1 MKKNNILYIGNN
13 LVEKTN
19 YATSMDIL
27 SSLLK
32 LEGFAI
38 YKSSSKSNKIL
49 RLLEMCFAVFHYRT
63 KVNYVLIDTYSTSNF
78 YYALLTSQL
87 CRLFRLKYLPIL
99 HGGNLPYRL
108 HHNPTLSSLIF
119 NNSFQNIAPSGYL
132 KHEFEIKGY
141 TTLLIPNVIPI
152 IKYNFKNRLRLLP
165 KLLYVRSFAKIYN
178 PTMAIEVLK
187 ELKKTYSKAVLC
199 MVGPDKDGTLNDV
212 QLLIDRYEL
221 HDSVEITGVLSK
233 SEWHKKSEE
242 FDIFINTT
250 NVDNT
255 PISVIEAMALGLPVV
270 STNVG
275 GLPYLID
282 DNKDGVLVDKE
293 QPILMAKKIVEIIEE
308 NKSSFAKMA
317 RCKVE
322 NFDWSV
328 VRRQWL
334 KLLNNHE

>member
-1 MKKNNILYIGNN
+1 MKKNKILYIGNN
-13 LVEKTN
+13 LVKKTN

-32 LEGFAI
+32 LEGFTI
-38 YKSSSKSNKIL
+38 YKSSSNSKKLL
-49 RLLEMCFAVFHYRT
+49 RLLQMCFAIIRYKN
-63 KVNYVLIDTYSTSNF
+63 KVDYVLIDTYSTSNF

-108 HHNPTLSSLIF
+108 KQSPKLSSLIF

-132 KHEFEIKGY
+132 KYEFEIKGY
-141 TTLLIPNVIPI
+141 KSLLIPNVIPI
-152 IKYNFKNRLRLLP
+152 ANYTFKERKKITP
-165 KLLYVRSFAKIYN
+165 KLLFVRAFASIYN

-187 ELKKTYSKAVLC
+187 ELKKKYPEATLC
-199 MVGPDKDGTLNDV
+199 MIGPDKDGTLKDV
-212 QLLIDRYEL
+212 KHLINTYDL
-221 HDSVEITGVLSK
+221 QDSVEITGVLPK
-233 SEWHKKSEE
+233 KEWHEKSKD

-275 GLPYLID
+275 GLHYLIS
-282 DNKDGVLVDKE
+282 NNIDGVLVDKE
-293 QPILMAKKIVEIIEE
+293 QPILMANQIAEIIEK
-308 NKSSFAKMA
+308 NKSSFAKKA
-317 RCKVE
+317 RSKVE

-328 VRRQWL
+328 VRNQWL
-334 KLLNNHE
+334 KLLQ

>member
-1 MKKNNILYIGNN
+1 MKKNKILYIGNN
-13 LVEKTN
+13 LVKKTN
-19 YATSMDIL
+19 YAISMDIL

-32 LEGFAI
+32 LEGFTI
-38 YKSSSKSNKIL
+38 YKSSSKSNKI
-49 RLLEMCFAVFHYRT
+49 RRMIEMCFAIIRYKN
-63 KVNYVLIDTYSTSNF
+63 KVEYVLLDTYSTSNF

-99 HGGNLPYRL
+99 RGGNLPYRL
-108 HHNPTLSSLIF
+108 KQNTKLSSLIF

-132 KHEFEIKGY
+132 KYEFEIKEY

-152 IKYNFKNRLRLLP
+152 ANYTFKERKKIAP
-165 KLLYVRSFAKIYN
+165 KLLYVRAFASIYN

-187 ELKKTYSKAVLC
+187 ELKKKYPEATLC
-199 MVGPDKDGTLNDV
+199 MIGPDKDGTLKDV
-212 QLLIDRYEL
+212 KHLINTYGL
-221 HDSVEITGVLSK
+221 QDSVEITGVLSK
-233 SEWHKKSEE
+233 KKWHKKSED

-275 GLPYLID
+275 GLPYLIS
-282 DNKDGVLVDKE
+282 NNIDGVLVDKE
-293 QPILMAKKIVEIIEE
+293 QPLLMANEIHKIIEK
-308 NKSSFAKMA
+308 NKSSFAKKA
-317 RCKVE
+317 RSKVE

-328 VRRQWL
+328 VKNEWL
-334 KLLNNHE
+334 KLLQ

>member
-1 MKKNNILYIGNN
+1 MKKNKILYIGNN
-13 LVEKTN
+13 LVKKTN

-32 LEGFAI
+32 LEGFTI
-38 YKSSSKSNKIL
+38 YKSSSNSKKLL
-49 RLLEMCFAVFHYRT
+49 RLLQMCFAIIRYKN
-63 KVNYVLIDTYSTSNF
+63 KVDYVLIDTYSTSNF

-108 HHNPTLSSLIF
+108 KQNPKLSSLIF

-132 KHEFEIKGY
+132 KYEFEIKEY

-152 IKYNFKNRLRLLP
+152 ANYTFKERKKITP
-165 KLLYVRSFAKIYN
+165 KLLYVRAFASIYN

-187 ELKKTYSKAVLC
+187 ELKKKYPEATLC
-199 MVGPDKDGTLNDV
+199 MIGPDKDGTLKDV
-212 QLLIDRYEL
+212 KHLINTYGL
-221 HDSVEITGVLSK
+221 QDSVEITGVLSK
-233 SEWHKKSEE
+233 KKWHEKSKD

-275 GLPYLID
+275 GLHYLIS
-282 DNKDGVLVDKE
+282 NNIDGVLVDKE
-293 QPILMAKKIVEIIEE
+293 QPILMANQIAEIIEK
-308 NKSSFAKMA
+308 NKSSFAKKA
-317 RCKVE
+317 RSKVE

-328 VRRQWL
+328 VRNQWL
-334 KLLNNHE
+334 KLLQ

>member
-1 MKKNNILYIGNN
+1 MKKNKILYIGNN
-13 LVEKTN
+13 LVKKTN

-27 SSLLK
+27 SNLLK
-32 LEGFAI
+32 LEGFTI
-38 YKSSSKSNKIL
+38 YRSSSKSNKIR
-49 RLLEMCFAVFHYRT
+49 RLLEMCFAIFHYRT
-63 KVNYVLIDTYSTSNF
+63 KVDYVIIDTYSTSNF

-108 HHNPTLSSLIF
+108 KQNPKLSSLIF

-132 KHEFEIKGY
+132 KYEFEIKGY
-141 TTLLIPNVIPI
+141 KSLLIPNVIPI
-152 IKYNFKNRLRLLP
+152 ANYTFKERKKIAP
-165 KLLYVRSFAKIYN
+165 KLLYVRAFASIYN

-187 ELKKTYSKAVLC
+187 ELKKKYSEATLC
-199 MVGPDKDGTLNDV
+199 MIGPDKDGTLKDV
-212 QLLIDRYEL
+212 KHLINTYDL
-221 HDSVEITGVLSK
+221 QDSVEITGVLPK
-233 SEWHKKSEE
+233 KEWHEKSKD

-275 GLPYLID
+275 GLPYLIS
-282 DNKDGVLVDKE
+282 NNIDGVLVDKE
-293 QPILMAKKIVEIIEE
+293 QPLLMANEIHKIIEK
-308 NKSSFAKMA
+308 NKSSFAKKA
-317 RCKVE
+317 RSKVE

-328 VRRQWL
+328 VKNEWL
-334 KLLNNHE
+334 KLLQ

>member
-1 MKKNNILYIGNN
+1 MKKNKILYIGNN
-13 LVEKTN
+13 LVKKTN

-32 LEGFAI
+32 LEGFTI
-38 YKSSSKSNKIL
+38 YKSSAKSNKIL
-49 RLLEMCFAVFHYRT
+49 RLIEMCFAIIRYKN
-63 KVNYVLIDTYSTSNF
+63 KVEYVLLDTYSTSNF

-108 HHNPTLSSLIF
+108 KQNPKSSSLIF

-132 KHEFEIKGY
+132 KYEFEIKGY

-152 IKYNFKNRLRLLP
+152 ANYTFKERKKITP
-165 KLLYVRSFAKIYN
+165 KLLYVRAFASIYN

-187 ELKKTYSKAVLC
+187 ELKKIYPEAILC
-199 MVGPDKDGTLNDV
+199 MIGPDKDGTLKDV
-212 QLLIDRYEL
+212 KHLINTYDL
-221 HDSVEITGVLSK
+221 QDSVEITGVLPK
-233 SEWHKKSEE
+233 KEWHEKSKD

-275 GLPYLID
+275 GLPYLIS
-282 DNKDGVLVDKE
+282 NNIDGVLVDKE
-293 QPILMAKKIVEIIEE
+293 QPLLMANEIHKIIEK
-308 NKSSFAKMA
+308 NKSSFAKKA
-317 RCKVE
+317 RSKVE

-328 VRRQWL
+328 VKNEWL
-334 KLLNNHE
+334 KLLQ

>member
-1 MKKNNILYIGNN
+1 MKKSNILYIGNN

-32 LEGFAI
+32 LEGFTV
-38 YKSSSKSNKIL
+38 YKSSSKSNKML
-49 RLLEMCFAVFHYRT
+49 RLLEMCFNIISFRT
-63 KVNYVLIDTYSTSNF
+63 KFDYVLIDTYSTSNF

-132 KHEFEIKGY
+132 KHEFEVKGY

-152 IKYNFKNRLRLLP
+152 AKYNFKNRQKLQPR
-165 KLLYVRSFAKIYN
+165 LLYVRSFAKIYN

-187 ELKKTYSKAVLC
+187 ELKNTYSEAVLC
-199 MVGPDKDGTLNDV
+199 MVGPDKDGTLKDV
-212 QLLIDRYEL
+212 KHLINTYDL
-221 HDSVEITGVLSK
+221 QDSVEITGVLSK
-233 SEWHKKSEE
+233 DEWHKKSEE

-293 QPILMAKKIVEIIEE
+293 QPILMAKKIIEIIEE

-328 VRRQWL
+328 VRKQWL
-334 KLLNNHE
+334 KLLKNHE

>member
-1 MKKNNILYIGNN
+1 MKKSNILYLGNN
-13 LVEKTN
+13 LVKKTN

-32 LEGFAI
+32 LEGFTI

-49 RLLEMCFAVFHYRT
+49 RLLEMCFAIFHYRT
-63 KVNYVLIDTYSTSNF
+63 KVDYVLIDTFSTSNF

-108 HHNPTLSSLIF
+108 KQNSKFSSLIF

-132 KHEFEIKGY
+132 KYEFEIKGY

-152 IKYNFKNRLRLLP
+152 ANYTFKERKKITP
-165 KLLYVRSFAKIYN
+165 KLLYVRAFASIYN

-187 ELKKTYSKAVLC
+187 ELKKKYQEATLC
-199 MVGPDKDGTLNDV
+199 MIGPDKDGTLKDV
-212 QLLIDRYEL
+212 KHLINTYDL
-221 HDSVEITGVLSK
+221 QDSVEITGVLSK
-233 SEWHKKSEE
+233 KEWHEKSKD

-275 GLPYLID
+275 GLPYLIS
-282 DNKDGVLVDKE
+282 NNIDGVLVDKE
-293 QPILMAKKIVEIIEE
+293 QPILMAKKIIEIIEE
-308 NKSSFAKMA
+308 NKSSFAKKA

-328 VRRQWL
+328 VRKQWL
-334 KLLNNHE
+334 EILKDDE

>member
-1 MKKNNILYIGNN
+1 MKKSNILYIGNN

-32 LEGFAI
+32 LEGFTI

-49 RLLEMCFAVFHYRT
+49 RLLEMCFAVFRYRT

-187 ELKKTYSKAVLC
+187 ELKKTYSKAILC
-199 MVGPDKDGTLNDV
+199 MVGPNKDGTLNDV
-212 QLLIDRYEL
+212 QQLIDRYEL

-242 FDIFINTT
+242 FDVFINTT

-255 PISVIEAMALGLPVV
+255 PVSVIEAMALGLPIV

-275 GLPYLID
+275 GMPFLVEN
-282 DNKDGVLVDKE
+282 NKDGLLVEKNNAIE
-293 QPILMAKKIVEIIEE
+293 MAIRIIEILEKNNISLVKNARIKAESFDCNIVKNKWVEI
-308 NKSSFAKMA
+308 
-317 RCKVE
+317 
-322 NFDWSV
+322 
-328 VRRQWL
+328 L
-334 KLLNNHE
+334 K